1 MKRWIHASTDD
12 INTESIRNRILTIF
26 ESTLGSYRILNSYA
40 DCNIIDSD
48 SAFSYDDAKEA
59 AKNLD
64 NALKKAR
71 LKGYV
76 SSIRP
81 YASYVGKDGLACC
94 RVAMTLKRSISD
106 ISLGE
111 D

>member
-12 INTESIRNRILTIF
+12 TNTESIRNRILTIF

-48 SAFSYDDAKEA
+48 RVFSYDDAEEA

-81 YASYVGKDGLACC
+81 YTSYIGFC